1 MYNMSL
7 TRKIHR
13 GGMKTKVKKGKGHCT
28 KGGKSMKTK
37 NKKGK
42 GHHTKGGMKT
52 KSKKR
57 GKKFMKGGTDNSNQ
71 WRKNLNPY
79 LQVPKKFNETY
90 IRPGGRFSYNT
101 SPVQPVDYNTSPDR
115 LNMLVQY
122 LGNEGTLRTKAFQVS
137 DNEVNK

>member
-57 GKKFMKGGTDNSNQ
+57 GKKFMKGGTDNLNRS
-71 WRKNLNPY
+71 RKDVEEFDLLVQKDFGKEIYLRSSPFSRSGYNP
-79 LQVPKKFNETY
+79 
-90 IRPGGRFSYNT
+90 
-101 SPVQPVDYNTSPDR
+101 SPDR
-115 LNMLVQY
+115 LNRLVQY
-122 LGNEGTLRTKAFQVS
+122 FGDDVTLKTKTFQVS
-137 DNEVNK
+137 DSQVNK